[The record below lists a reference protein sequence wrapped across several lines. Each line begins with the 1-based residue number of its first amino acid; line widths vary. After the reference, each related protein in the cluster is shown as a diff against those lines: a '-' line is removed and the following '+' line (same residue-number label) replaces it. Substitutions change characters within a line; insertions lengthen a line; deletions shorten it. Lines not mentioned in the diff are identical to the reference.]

1 MNIQG
6 IPAPKAPIK
15 PYPMT
20 IHEDTRVDNY
30 YWLNDR
36 ENPEVITYLEA
47 ENAYTETVMSP
58 TKAFQEELFE
68 EMKGRIKEQ
77 DESVPYRDGE
87 YYYYS
92 KYIEGGEY
100 PLYCRKN
107 IRWTRMRK
115 FYWMVMPLQKVMTIS
130 RLVAM
135 IFRTMTKYWRIV
147 LTQSAVVTIRFI
159 LKIFKQANYTLKQ

>member
-36 ENPEVITYLEA
+36 ENPEVIAYLEA

-58 TKAFQEELFE
+58 TKAFQEEL
-68 EMKGRIKEQ
+68 
-77 DESVPYRDGE
+77 
-87 YYYYS
+87 
-92 KYIEGGEY
+92 
-100 PLYCRKN
+100 
-107 IRWTRMRK
+107 
-115 FYWMVMPLQKVMTIS
+115 
-130 RLVAM
+130 
-135 IFRTMTKYWRIV
+135 
-147 LTQSAVVTIRFI
+147 
-159 LKIFKQANYTLKQ
+159 LKK

>member
-115 FYWMVMPLQKVMTIS
+115 CYWMVMPLQKVMTIS

-135 IFRTMTKYWRIV
+135 IFRTMTKYWRIA